1 MLTLPNNDLP
11 LPKAGSTVCS
21 NVPGY
26 DFHSV
31 SLQWSER
38 GGHGSPTSFASRCGP
53 CVSRYRI
60 LDGTPPPG
68 DLTLVAAS
76 KSFCHAFAIDPA
88 SVTDKEFRKLGAGEW
103 NVPQLNSLLKAT
115 ASGHAEVDGYE
126 FDLCRSGQPD
136 RRLVLNA
143 QKLAYG
149 NVSNIRLLVSVLDVT
164 EALVAEKLKDD
175 LLKEKA
181 VLRQELQHRIANSLQ
196 IIASVLMSTN
206 QGLRANNRAENSHQP
221 IRRRKRKMQRFK
233 SPHRFLFVHAAIDL
247 QHIQFAAPSRLKID
261 AAPLPRR
268 GCGRMERRNR
278 RSLNRE
284 INRCFASCSTSRD
297 NAKQKEPNYE
307 STKQNS
313 RTV

>member
-1 MLTLPNNDLP
+1 MAPQPVSPPDAALALAVIASSTAP
-11 LPKAGSTVCS
+11 LLLL
-21 NVPGY
+21 N
-26 DFHSV
+26 
-31 SLQWSER
+31 
-38 GGHGSPTSFASRCGP
+38 
-53 CVSRYRI
+53 
-60 LDGTPPPG
+60 G

-76 KSFCHAFAIDPA
+76 KSFCYAFAIDPA

-149 NVSNIRLLVSVLDVT
+149 NVSNIRLLVSMLDVT

-181 VLRQELQHRIANSLQ
+181 VLLQELQHRIANSLQ

-233 SPHRFLFVHAAIDL
+233 SPHRFLFVHAAIYNIFNL
-247 QHIQFAAPSRLKID
+247 QRHLVSRSTLRLFRAEAAGAWND
-261 AAPLPRR
+261 ETAA
-268 GCGRMERRNR
+268 
-278 RSLNRE
+278 
-284 INRCFASCSTSRD
+284 A
-297 NAKQKEPNYE
+297 
-307 STKQNS
+307 
-313 RTV
+313 